1 MRYHSHNWRDCWTLH
16 SAAWWKHWLPK
27 QSISRPQLMSCK
39 LENWCLMKCQV
50 PHRPGCMTD
59 GNDSNIMVFAL
70 PDDVCKCQCMWLSL
84 AIHHHHL
91 LVVLDRPAK
100 ILHLWCS
107 VKSSGD
113 VLFSHL
119 SKPLNMAKLNFSSS
133 PLPLHLYSHSP
144 TIPPLFSSHI
154 HTISISFPECS
165 SIFHPTFVVPLM
177 PCFIFCQALVP
188 DIHCTL
194 SQLLNQTSF
203 LWLLSL
209 TFGF

>member
-1 MRYHSHNWRDCWTLH
+1 M
-16 SAAWWKHWLPK
+16 
-27 QSISRPQLMSCK
+27 
-39 LENWCLMKCQV
+39 
-50 PHRPGCMTD
+50 PHRPGCRTD

-91 LVVLDRPAK
+91 LVVLDRPAQ

-119 SKPLNMAKLNFSSS
+119 SKPLNMAKLNFTSS
-133 PLPLHLYSHSP
+133 PLPLHLYSHRP

-165 SIFHPTFVVPLM
+165 SIFPPTFVVPLM
-177 PCFIFCQALVP
+177 PCFIFCQALALDIPCSVVP
-188 DIHCTL
+188 SAKSNFFPVAFVTYIW
-194 SQLLNQTSF
+194 F
-203 LWLLSL
+203 LVWTNHHLPKERKQMLFSHKYTDL
-209 TFGF
+209 ALIFLD